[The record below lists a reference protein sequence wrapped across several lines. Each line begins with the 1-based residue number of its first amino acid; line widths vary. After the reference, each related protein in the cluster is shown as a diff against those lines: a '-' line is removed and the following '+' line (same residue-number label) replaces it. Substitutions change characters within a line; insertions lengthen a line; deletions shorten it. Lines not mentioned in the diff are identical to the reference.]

1 MKHILVIILAVFSLS
16 SFAVVKPASLSDIV
30 DALKQAN
37 ASTVSNYF
45 DSYIDIKLPN
55 KEEAKN
61 ISKNQATQTLKDF
74 YSEQGI
80 NSFEL
85 TSQRE
90 LGGTGYLT
98 GKLKSDKRSFNI
110 TIMVKSKGSQSNIV
124 SVRIN

>member
-1 MKHILVIILAVFSLS
+1 MTPTTI
-16 SFAVVKPASLSDIV
+16 SDIV
-30 DALKQAN
+30 NALKQGN

-45 DSYIDIKLPN
+45 DNFIDIKLPN

-74 YSEQGI
+74 YSEQEI
-80 NSFEL
+80 NAFEL
-85 TSQRE
+85 MSQRE

-98 GKLKSDKRSFNI
+98 GKLKSDKQSFNI

>member
-1 MKHILVIILAVFSLS
+1 MKHILTLIIAAFSLS
-16 SFAVVKPASLSDIV
+16 SFSTMTPTTISDIV
-30 DALKQAN
+30 NALKQGN

-45 DSYIDIKLPN
+45 DNFIDIKLPN

-74 YSEQGI
+74 YSEQEI
-80 NSFEL
+80 NAFEL

-98 GKLKSDKRSFNI
+98 GKLKSDKQSFNI

>member
-1 MKHILVIILAVFSLS
+1 MKHIFIILLAIFGLS
-16 SFAVVKPASLSDIV
+16 SFSATTPTAISDII
-30 DALKQAN
+30 DALKQGN

-74 YSEQGI
+74 YSEQDI
-80 NSFEL
+80 SSFEL

-98 GKLKSDKRSFNI
+98 GKLKSDKHSFNI
-110 TIMVKSKGSQSNIV
+110 TIMVKSKGNQSNIV